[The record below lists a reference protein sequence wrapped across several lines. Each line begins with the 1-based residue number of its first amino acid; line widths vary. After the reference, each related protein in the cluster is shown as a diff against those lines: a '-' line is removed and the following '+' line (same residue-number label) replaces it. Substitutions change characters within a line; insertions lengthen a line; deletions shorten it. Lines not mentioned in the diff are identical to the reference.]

1 MAGRVFTARRGEWYI
16 SPMVAAYV
24 SALCSLVAAAT
35 SELDRGITIECKHF
49 FSGAAAYANG
59 RIFMTLTSAGV
70 ALKLPQ
76 ESQAEL
82 TRRGAKPLRY
92 FPRGPIKKDYV
103 IVPGEIARDAAALA
117 PWIIKGVLFSQAF
130 PRPRR
135 ARRAHVQSGR

>member
-1 MAGRVFTARRGEWYI
+1 MPFPGRISRGLDPARECYV

-24 SALCSLVAAAT
+24 TALRSLLATAT
-35 SELDRGITIECKHF
+35 SGLDRGITIECRHF

-59 RIFMTLTSAGV
+59 RIFMTLTSVGV

-92 FPRGPIKKDYV
+92 FPHG
-103 IVPGEIARDAAALA
+103 
-117 PWIIKGVLFSQAF
+117 
-130 PRPRR
+130 
-135 ARRAHVQSGR
+135 